1 MINLGLKRFLDCKQ
15 LFIFFVFL
23 CLILQA
29 KFSFANGGISIVK
42 DVEIEDYIRNIS
54 DNILTNAGISPDSVN
69 FYLVEDKSINAFVAL
84 GQNIFVH
91 TGLISMAEN
100 SNEFASVIA
109 HEIGHIAGGHL
120 ILGEQF
126 REKTQALVF
135 AGLASGIIAGLA
147 SGGALL
153 GLTEALT
160 IGSINSS
167 INLEIFFTRNQEREA
182 DKLGVIYMEKSN
194 YDPTG
199 FLTFL
204 EKLYNVDPTKYLSK
218 SVSIFLDHPLTIER
232 MNFAKYYLDSI
243 KDKENRYVDMS
254 LYDYKLKLI
263 QAKIDAYNLGLQ
275 NIKIKY
281 NKNTNVDKYANAIS
295 NLMADNLDK
304 ALSIFISIDNYQQN
318 PYVLELIG
326 DLYQK
331 KRKFE
336 KAIEY
341 YKSAIKIYTKYSQHD
356 TQNNI
361 YMFYVKI
368 SQAYFNA
375 NKIEYLEESLKYIN
389 IALSI
394 NKNLPSVWYIKSLV
408 LAKMGKIPESQLAM
422 AEKFLTSFDTNNAI
436 IFANKAL
443 EGLNKNSQ
451 EWIQAKDIINLA
463 KRR

>member
-1 MINLGLKRFLDCKQ
+1 
-15 LFIFFVFL
+15 
-23 CLILQA
+23 
-29 KFSFANGGISIVK
+29 
-42 DVEIEDYIRNIS
+42 
-54 DNILTNAGISPDSVN
+54 
-69 FYLVEDKSINAFVAL
+69 
-84 GQNIFVH
+84 
-91 TGLISMAEN
+91 
-100 SNEFASVIA
+100 
-109 HEIGHIAGGHL
+109 
-120 ILGEQF
+120 
-126 REKTQALVF
+126 
-135 AGLASGIIAGLA
+135 
-147 SGGALL
+147 
-153 GLTEALT
+153 
-160 IGSINSS
+160 
-167 INLEIFFTRNQEREA
+167 
-182 DKLGVIYMEKSN
+182 
-194 YDPTG
+194 
-199 FLTFL
+199 
-204 EKLYNVDPTKYLSK
+204 
-218 SVSIFLDHPLTIER
+218 
-232 MNFAKYYLDSI
+232 
-243 KDKENRYVDMS
+243 
-254 LYDYKLKLI
+254 LKLI

-375 NKIEYLEESLKYIN
+375 NKIEYLAESLKYIN

-436 IFANKAL
+436 IFANKSL